1 MRSDLTLG
9 AWLAGAVVL
18 HLIVASAAPL
28 TDLPDMVQFY
38 GVVAVYAV
46 PAGLGLWLSGWLK
59 PWAAAVFVALVV
71 AAHAIAVVS
80 ALATMPTMGLTA
92 AKVMRAG
99 VLAGAL
105 GATLS
110 LFGLVGLRIASG
122 TRHALGL
129 AAAFSLALTV
139 CGLLLVP
146 ALDAPGLPKEIAL
159 PLILYLPWQIV
170 FSVAVAL
177 VARPRRTGVRPSPEP
192 ASTSRPPPR

>member
-1 MRSDLTLG
+1 M
-9 AWLAGAVVL
+9 VL

-28 TDLPDMVQFY
+28 TDLPDVAQFY
-38 GVVAVYAV
+38 GVVVVYAV

-92 AKVMRAG
+92 AKVMRGGA
-99 VLAGAL
+99 LAGAL
-105 GATLS
+105 GASLS
-110 LFGLVGLRIASG
+110 LFGLVGLRVAAG
-122 TRHALGL
+122 TRLALGL
-129 AAAFSLALTV
+129 AVAFSLTLTL

-146 ALDAPGLPKEIAL
+146 ALDAPGLPKELAL

-170 FSVAVAL
+170 FSVAL
-177 VARPRRTGVRPSPEP
+177 GLIARPSRSGVRPSPEP
-192 ASTSRPPPR
+192 ARS